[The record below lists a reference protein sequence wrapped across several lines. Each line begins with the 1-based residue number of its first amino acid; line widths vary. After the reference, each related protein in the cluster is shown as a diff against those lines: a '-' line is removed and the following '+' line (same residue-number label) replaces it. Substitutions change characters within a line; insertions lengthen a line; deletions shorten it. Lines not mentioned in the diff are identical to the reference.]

1 MAGLMDVIAKLTEQT
16 ENQDGKGTL
25 TEIAESMSVEK
36 DGPVDKF
43 NQRSFINP
51 KESMVVDTPEP
62 SSLSRLVSRVSNKAK
77 DFLADPIPK
86 SFYRKQNRESWGD
99 NLTIKNIIDND
110 PIIEKII
117 QTESQYDSDAISPAG
132 AVGLMQIM
140 EATAI
145 DPGFGVTPMSPED
158 RVDPV
163 KNVQFGAE
171 YFNAL
176 RNKFGGDDKLAL
188 MAYNWGYGNV
198 RNWIAAG
205 SDPTKIP
212 SETAGYLK
220 KILGPET
227 TMEEPM
233 SMASLDIEDEI
244 TVSKEGG
251 RIEKDPYNNYNKQRI
266 I

>member
-1 MAGLMDVIAKLTEQT
+1 
-16 ENQDGKGTL
+16 
-25 TEIAESMSVEK
+25 
-36 DGPVDKF
+36 
-43 NQRSFINP
+43 
-51 KESMVVDTPEP
+51 
-62 SSLSRLVSRVSNKAK
+62 
-77 DFLADPIPK
+77 
-86 SFYRKQNRESWGD
+86 
-99 NLTIKNIIDND
+99 
-110 PIIEKII
+110 
-117 QTESQYDSDAISPAG
+117 
-132 AVGLMQIM
+132 M

-158 RVDPV
+158 RTDPV